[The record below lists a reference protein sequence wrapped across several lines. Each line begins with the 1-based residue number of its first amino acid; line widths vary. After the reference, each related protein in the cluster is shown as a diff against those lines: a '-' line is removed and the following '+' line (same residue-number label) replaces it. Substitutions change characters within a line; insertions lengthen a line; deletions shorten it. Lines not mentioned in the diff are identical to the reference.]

1 MKAIFHHFIF
11 RISQCFRIFSFQGN
25 VALPFLIIAG
35 VLIALKLP
43 DNRLYPLL
51 FFLIAL
57 SFHFRRK
64 DIPFL
69 KKAFIK
75 NWRLIIF
82 LESAFTYLFL
92 LLGNIHY
99 KSDILGLAG
108 LFLVTGFP
116 FFYPKAKI
124 NVTSKWD
131 FFPNELFE
139 WKCLLRKNTVTAILA
154 YIIIIASSYHI
165 STLIFCGL
173 FVLDLFPRLYSD
185 NENKEMLEM
194 YFRKYTLED
203 KILKNM
209 KLFNLV
215 FLPVYIGF
223 LILNRENSL
232 PLLCYILFMNLF
244 LVLAL
249 TRKYKVYHYKERTN
263 YFDMGIFLSY
273 FLYTISVIP
282 AIIIIIDNIK
292 SAKENI
298 SKYVGN

>member
-75 NWRLIIF
+75 SWRFIIF
-82 LESAFTYLFL
+82 LESAFIYLFL

-108 LFLVTGFP
+108 LLLVTGFP

-124 NVTSKWD
+124 NITSKWD
-131 FFPNELFE
+131 FIPNELFE

-249 TRKYKVYHYKERTN
+249 TRKYKVYHYKKRTN

>member
-11 RISQCFRIFSFQGN
+11 RINQCFRIFSFQGN
-25 VALPFLIIAG
+25 IALPFLIIAG
-35 VLIALKLP
+35 VLIVLKLP

-51 FFLIAL
+51 FFLIAM

-69 KKAFIK
+69 KKTFIK
-75 NWRLIIF
+75 NWRFIIF
-82 LESAFTYLFL
+82 LESAFIYLFL

-108 LFLVTGFP
+108 LLLVTGFP

-131 FFPNELFE
+131 FIPNELFE
-139 WKCLLRKNTVTAILA
+139 WKCLLRKNTFTAILT

-203 KILKNM
+203 KIRKNM

>member
-139 WKCLLRKNTVTAILA
+139 WKCLLRKNTVTVILA

>member
-11 RISQCFRIFSFQGN
+11 RISQCFRIFSFQGKI
-25 VALPFLIIAG
+25 ALPFLIITG
-35 VLIALKLP
+35 ILIALRLP
-43 DNRLYPLL
+43 DNRSYPLF
-51 FFLIAL
+51 FFLIVT
-57 SFHFRRK
+57 SFHYRRK

-75 NWRLIIF
+75 NWRFIIF
-82 LESAFTYLFL
+82 LESAFIYLFL

-99 KSDILGLAG
+99 KSDILGLTG
-108 LFLVTGFP
+108 LLLITSFS

-124 NVTSKWD
+124 SVTSKWN
-131 FFPNELFE
+131 FIPNELFE
-139 WKCLLRKNTVTAILA
+139 WKCLLRKNTVTAILI
-154 YIIIIASSYHI
+154 YLVIIASSYHI

-203 KILKNM
+203 KIRKNI
-209 KLFNLV
+209 KLFNLI

-223 LILNRENSL
+223 LILNREDSL
-232 PLLCYILFMNLF
+232 LLLCYILFMNLF
-244 LVLAL
+244 LVLTL
-249 TRKYKVYHYKERTN
+249 TRKYKVYHYKETTN

-273 FLYTISVIP
+273 FIYTITVIP
-282 AIIIIIDNIK
+282 ALVIIIDNIK

-298 SKYVGN
+298 SQYVGN

>member
-1 MKAIFHHFIF
+1 M
-11 RISQCFRIFSFQGN
+11 
-25 VALPFLIIAG
+25 
-35 VLIALKLP
+35 LKLP

-82 LESAFTYLFL
+82 LESAFIYLFL

-99 KSDILGLAG
+99 KSDILGLVG

-131 FFPNELFE
+131 FIPNELFE

-173 FVLDLFPRLYSD
+173 FILDLFPRLYSD

>member
-11 RISQCFRIFSFQGN
+11 RISQCFRIFSFQGKT
-25 VALPFLIIAG
+25 ALPFLIIAG

-69 KKAFIK
+69 KKVFIK
-75 NWRLIIF
+75 NWRIIIF
-82 LESAFTYLFL
+82 LESTSIYLFL

-99 KSDILGLAG
+99 KYDIIGFAG
-108 LFLVTGFP
+108 LILITSFS
-116 FFYPKAKI
+116 FFYPKTKI
-124 NVTSKWD
+124 SVTSKWD
-131 FFPNELFE
+131 FIPNELFE
-139 WKCLLRKNTVTAILA
+139 WKCLLRKNTVAA
-154 YIIIIASSYHI
+154 IIIYLVVIASAYHI

-203 KILKNM
+203 KIRKNM

-215 FLPVYIGF
+215 FLPVYIVF

-232 PLLCYILFMNLF
+232 LLLCYILFMNLF
-244 LVLAL
+244 LILAL
-249 TRKYKVYHYKERTN
+249 TRKYKVYHYKERSN
-263 YFDMGIFLSY
+263 YFDMGIYLSY
-273 FLYTISVIP
+273 FIYTITIIP
-282 AIIIIIDNIK
+282 AIVIIVDNIK

-298 SKYVGN
+298 SQYVGN

>member
-11 RISQCFRIFSFQGN
+11 RISQCFRIFSFQGKT
-25 VALPFLIIAG
+25 ALPFLIIAG

-75 NWRLIIF
+75 NWRIIIF
-82 LESAFTYLFL
+82 LESTFIYLFL
-92 LLGNIHY
+92 LLGNIHHKY
-99 KSDILGLAG
+99 DIIGFAG
-108 LFLVTGFP
+108 LLLITSFS
-116 FFYPKAKI
+116 FFYPKTKI
-124 NVTSKWD
+124 SVTSKWD
-131 FFPNELFE
+131 FIPNELFE
-139 WKCLLRKNTVTAILA
+139 WKCLLRKNTVAA
-154 YIIIIASSYHI
+154 IIIYLVVIASAYHI

-203 KILKNM
+203 KIRKNM

-215 FLPVYIGF
+215 FLSVYIVF

-232 PLLCYILFMNLF
+232 LLLCYILFMNLF
-244 LVLAL
+244 LILAL
-249 TRKYKVYHYKERTN
+249 TRKYKVYHYKVRSN
-263 YFDMGIFLSY
+263 YFDMGIYLSY
-273 FLYTISVIP
+273 FIYTITIIP
-282 AIIIIIDNIK
+282 AIVIIVDNIK

-298 SKYVGN
+298 SQYVGN

>member
-11 RISQCFRIFSFQGN
+11 RISQCFRIFSFQGKT
-25 VALPFLIIAG
+25 ALPFLIIAG

-75 NWRLIIF
+75 NWRIIIF
-82 LESAFTYLFL
+82 LESTFIYLFL
-92 LLGNIHY
+92 LLGNIHHKY
-99 KSDILGLAG
+99 DIIGFAG
-108 LFLVTGFP
+108 LLLITSFS
-116 FFYPKAKI
+116 FFYPKTKI
-124 NVTSKWD
+124 SVTSKWD
-131 FFPNELFE
+131 FIPNELFE
-139 WKCLLRKNTVTAILA
+139 WKCLLRKNTVAA
-154 YIIIIASSYHI
+154 IIIYLVVIASAYHI

-173 FVLDLFPRLYSD
+173 FVLDLFPRLYSN

-203 KILKNM
+203 KIRKNM

-215 FLPVYIGF
+215 FLSVYIVF

-232 PLLCYILFMNLF
+232 LLLYYILFMNLF
-244 LVLAL
+244 LILAL
-249 TRKYKVYHYKERTN
+249 TRKYKVYHYKERSN
-263 YFDMGIFLSY
+263 YFDMGIYLSY
-273 FLYTISVIP
+273 FIYTITIIP
-282 AIIIIIDNIK
+282 AIVIIVDNIK

-298 SKYVGN
+298 SQYVGN

>member
-1 MKAIFHHFIF
+1 M
-11 RISQCFRIFSFQGN
+11 
-25 VALPFLIIAG
+25 
-35 VLIALKLP
+35 
-43 DNRLYPLL
+43 
-51 FFLIAL
+51 
-57 SFHFRRK
+57 SFHYRRK

-69 KKAFIK
+69 KNAFIQ
-75 NWRLIIF
+75 NWRFIIF
-82 LESAFTYLFL
+82 IESAFIYLFL

-108 LFLVTGFP
+108 LFLITSFS
-116 FFYPKAKI
+116 FFYQKTKI
-124 NVTSKWD
+124 NVTSNWD
-131 FFPNELFE
+131 FIPNELFE

-154 YIIIIASSYHI
+154 YLVIIASSYHI

-173 FVLDLFPRLYSD
+173 FALDLFPRLYSD

-194 YFRKYTLED
+194 YFRKYTLKD
-203 KILKNM
+203 KIRKNM
-209 KLFNLV
+209 KLFNLL

-232 PLLCYILFMNLF
+232 LLLCYILFMNLF

-249 TRKYKVYHYKERTN
+249 TRKYKVYHYKEKTN
-263 YFDMGIFLSY
+263 YFDMGIHLSY
-273 FLYTISVIP
+273 FIYTITIIP
-282 AIIIIIDNIK
+282 AIVIIIDNIK

>member
-1 MKAIFHHFIF
+1 M
-11 RISQCFRIFSFQGN
+11 
-25 VALPFLIIAG
+25 
-35 VLIALKLP
+35 LKLP

-51 FFLIAL
+51 FFLIAM

-82 LESAFTYLFL
+82 LESAFIYLFL

-108 LFLVTGFP
+108 LLLVTGFP

-131 FFPNELFE
+131 FIPNELFE

-203 KILKNM
+203 RIRKNM